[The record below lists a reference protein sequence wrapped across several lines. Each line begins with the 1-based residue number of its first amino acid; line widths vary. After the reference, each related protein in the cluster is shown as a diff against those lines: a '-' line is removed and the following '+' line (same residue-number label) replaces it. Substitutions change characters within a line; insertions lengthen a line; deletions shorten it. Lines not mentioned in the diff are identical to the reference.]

1 LPMDQPKRRYRLGYP
16 KLRLHVIVGSE
27 SKQKLLP
34 SKLGCYRQ
42 GTAVSRMETR
52 KTAGGDAASCS
63 FAMELQ
69 KNNQRKRC

>member
-1 LPMDQPKRRYRLGYP
+1 MDQLKRRYRLGYP

-27 SKQKLLP
+27 SEQKLLP
-34 SKLGCYRQ
+34 PKLGCHRQ

-63 FAMELQ
+63 VAMELL